1 MTRESLKAYYMQI
14 VPENGEDTL
23 ASRWRPDILC
33 EQVDLIFD
41 YFENRTCENCKWYHD
56 NCCTNRSFYTSNKT
70 SVYIQVYE
78 DFGCNRF
85 ERKGI

>member
-41 YFENRTCENCKWYHD
+41 EFENRTCDNCKWLKSEV
-56 NCCTNRSFYTSNKT
+56 CCNDESPLCADFVSD
-70 SVYIQVYE
+70 
-78 DFGCNRF
+78 DFGCNKF
-85 ERKGI
+85 KNKD